1 MKAMEVNTSIINS
14 YMGLLSNLSP
24 SSKLELIS
32 KLSALVKTDLTKKE
46 TLFKKSFGAL
56 ETEKSAEEMIKEIR
70 ESRVSTREIESF

>member
-1 MKAMEVNTSIINS
+1 MKAMEVNTSIING

-24 SSKLELIS
+24 SNKLELIS
-32 KLSALVKTDLTKKE
+32 RLSALVKTDLNKKE